1 MVSISAVVIHSQ
13 LQHRDKWRFVV
24 LQISKSKSGFSE
36 QPSSPSCPLKVCLDQ
51 MVRERGA
58 EREKERKRQSSR
70 EKKRQR
76 ERVREADR
84 DRGRERELG
93 AESESTHFTCS
104 VCMER
109 LMYDKAVPF

>member
-1 MVSISAVVIHSQ
+1 M
-13 LQHRDKWRFVV
+13 V

-58 EREKERKRQSSR
+58 ERERERKRQR
-70 EKKRQR
+70 GE
-76 ERVREADR
+76 READR

-93 AESESTHFTCS
+93 AERERTHFTCS
-104 VCMER
+104 VCVER
-109 LMYDKAVPF
+109 LMYDKVVPFQKALACER